1 MRNPYRFV
9 GGRARFAALIMSLAS
24 ALFLALFGA
33 GLTSA
38 KIQSLDDIKT
48 GRATGVNLLQQEA
61 ESHLTQE
68 EVLNSLS
75 EQVNSYFLCK
85 FIIKSLGEQ
94 IVSI

>member
-1 MRNPYRFV
+1 
-9 GGRARFAALIMSLAS
+9 MSLAS

-38 KIQSLDDIKT
+38 KIQSLDDIET
-48 GRATGVNLLQQEA
+48 GRATGVNFLQQEA

-75 EQVNSYFLCK
+75 EQVNSSFLCEY
-85 FIIKSLGEQ
+85 IIR
-94 IVSI
+94 V